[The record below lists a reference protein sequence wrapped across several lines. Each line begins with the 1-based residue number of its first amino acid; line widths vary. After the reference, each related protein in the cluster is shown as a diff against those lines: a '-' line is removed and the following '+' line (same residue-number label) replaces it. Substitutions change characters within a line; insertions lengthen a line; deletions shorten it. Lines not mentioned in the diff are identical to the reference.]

1 MVQLV
6 LSLCWA
12 RNRPKIQPQR
22 SHASAGV
29 EILGPKAANR
39 ALDCIQ
45 LVSLFTCQI
54 LPTCL
59 IFLNILEP
67 CVAAGHNPSI
77 SLYKMGTRVKRAP
90 KSYPKKSLYK
100 MGTWVDLA
108 TCQKHQKVLRISQK
122 KTFYR
127 GIKWWVIRVPGYL
140 YFIEEIATGICLI
153 SNCCWKMCLY
163 PIMLWLVV
171 ISSEDYLSTTG

>member
-1 MVQLV
+1 MILDSACPPYTFIPCHSHTIV
-6 LSLCWA
+6 LENSGLKKGLTY
-12 RNRPKIQPQR
+12 PYLMYLI
-22 SHASAGV
+22 SF
-29 EILGPKAANR
+29 
-39 ALDCIQ
+39 DCIQ

-140 YFIEEIATGICLI
+140 YFIEEIARGI
-153 SNCCWKMCLY
+153 LY
-163 PIMLWLVV
+163 IYIYTYDWGLLK
-171 ISSEDYLSTTG
+171 